1 MSKFFNSWKVPVFV
15 LAVDV
20 TATLAAVI
28 IFQILLHFGLKIMRN
43 SASSILAHVVT
54 QQEGGEE
61 R

>member
-1 MSKFFNSWKVPVFV
+1 MPVFV
-15 LAVDV
+15 LGVDV
-20 TATLAAVI
+20 TAALAAVI